1 MKNLILS
8 VFAAVLAVLPV
19 SIINA
24 QIVVD
29 NSPDQK
35 VVGIEAALGEESG
48 KMPVPPFEPIVWKI
62 RKGENLTRIAER
74 YNLSIQSILE
84 PNEGGDC
91 IKTKDMIL
99 AGCEIII
106 PVYPLEQIEKYDA
119 AQKAFVEKSVEQAR
133 SEGEDKANFTVSLFV
148 FAFLASVLLLLV
160 MGAAFNALK
169 KRMKKAE
176 DEKTDLSGKLW
187 AAEDKIKKMEVEKAD
202 SVLPGNYVELQSRE
216 NGKIKAKII
225 KVRLGKNGELEVY
238 VACPAEEHCLVNAS
252 ENLKLENALS
262 HVYKQHETSQDLKP
276 NGWTE

>member
-8 VFAAVLAVLPV
+8 VFAVILAILPV
-19 SIINA
+19 SISNA
-24 QIVVD
+24 QVVVD

-35 VVGIEAALGEESG
+35 IVGVEAALGEESG
-48 KMPVPPFEPIVWKI
+48 KMPVPPFEPVVWKI

-91 IKTKDMIL
+91 IKTKDKIF

-106 PVYPLEQIEKYDA
+106 PVYPLEQIEKYADD
-119 AQKAFVEKSVEQAR
+119 QKVLVENVERVRA
-133 SEGEDKANFTVSLFV
+133 EGEDKANFTVSLFV

-160 MGAAFNALK
+160 TVAAFNALK

-176 DEKTDLSGKLW
+176 DEKTDLSSKLW
-187 AAEDKIKKMEVEKAD
+187 VAEDKVKKME
-202 SVLPGNYVELQSRE
+202 SFLPGNYIELQTRE
-216 NGKIKAKII
+216 NGKIKAKLI

-262 HVYKQHETSQDLKP
+262 HVYKQHGTSQDLKP